1 MDFTMAILFIHGA
14 GGFTEDRA
22 IADAMGSALG
32 LAVDMPEFSDTNMS
46 FEAWADPVRRLVG
59 QLSSEDIVVAHSFGA
74 SILLRVLAEGIP
86 FRPERAFLLAMPDWS
101 PEGWDVEEYA
111 FFGPEPD
118 TSLSLHHCR
127 DDEVV
132 PFEHLA
138 LSRRVLPSARFVEH
152 PTGGHQFVGAISA
165 IASDIL
171 DDNGHRE

>member
-32 LAVDMPEFSDTNMS
+32 LAVDMPEFSDTDMS

-118 TSLSLHHCR
+118 TSVSLHQCR

-152 PTGGHQFVGAISA
+152 QTGGHQFVGAISA